1 MHRLSKT
8 IIRYILPIFSLLLH
22 IASVVAGIPGNNITV
37 RDGLAHNTVQ
47 SIVQDKYGFIW
58 IGTLNG
64 ISRYDGYN
72 IKNYQASPANPHSIR
87 NNRIQI
93 FYIDRNKDLWVST
106 FDSTICK
113 YDYAKDNFT
122 RYKSNEVPLE
132 IRNATNRLINT
143 SRLHT
148 SGAGKEFYIQDNK
161 CLYEK
166 NLSTGVVR
174 DARNLFPFSISKQD
188 LNCVFVDR
196 SNVLWIGT
204 IYNGAFKI
212 DLMANPFLPVEDI
225 VTRQGEKAG
234 VRCLLKDKDQLFAGT
249 FEDGLSLRNVP
260 SGAIRNFAPPLTA
273 STKVRSLFKDHLG
286 DIWIGYN
293 NGVDRMD
300 ARTGKITPVSLRGE
314 VTRYDRDA
322 WLKMTNLPNRN
333 YFCIAED
340 ASYTVWLGTYNGVFR
355 YDRVSN
361 SFRYIDLSRYANCSI
376 ITCILAGSDHKLWL
390 GSEAGGVFCLEKNQS
405 TESWLVTQKYC
416 FQDGNPSSLPDDRVY
431 AIQQDKTGA
440 LWVGTE
446 NGLCR
451 IDPKLKKVL
460 VFDQKNG
467 LADPGVASLL
477 LDKHN
482 QLWISHKKGISK
494 IDIHTFS
501 IKNYTI
507 PAVDKNGQFLI
518 CSGFY
523 DVTEDHIYFGY
534 SQGYVHFSPGS
545 IQDNP
550 LRPVPRLVELKV
562 NNQSVGVDQ
571 LINDHLIMPH
581 PLYESPGITLTH
593 RERSFS
599 IEFTATHYA
608 NPELNRFEY
617 ILEGVDKK
625 WITTNADN
633 RTATYSGLSPG
644 NYVFRVRMANANNL
658 MSREEARLEITILA
672 PWWVRWWATVLYIAL
687 AGGLLYLFLSMLLS
701 KQRIQYQLRLE
712 KIRAEQMEE
721 LTRMRTNFFTNIS
734 HELRT
739 PLTLIIDPLNRLLTH
754 QSDAK
759 NKVRME
765 VVKRNADRLLKL
777 VNELLDVRKAEE
789 GSLKLNR
796 QPVDLCALIDVV
808 CSAFLIAAEERGIAI
823 RMESQLEQL
832 PVLAD
837 REGLETVLYNLLV
850 NALKNADAG
859 SSILISLSLT
869 GDSDL
874 GQIELRIRNQGK
886 TIDPNALERIFDP
899 FFQSDTG
906 AKTAMPGTGLGLTIT
921 RQLVE
926 LHGGKI
932 KAESHEGITTFAIRL
947 PYIPADPVFTLHE
960 NDENTQYETE
970 EIIVENN
977 QSVELAEGKPLLL
990 LIEDHADIRQYIKS
1004 ELNDSY
1010 NIVEAIDGESGV
1022 EMTRNLI
1029 PDLVIT
1035 DVMMPGK
1042 DGFEVCSEIRNDTR
1056 ICHIPVI
1063 MLTARQSEESQ
1074 IEGYERGA
1082 DSYLTKP
1089 FSIQMLEARINNLL
1103 SRQKRMGTINPGE
1116 PEELVPDS
1124 NQNEFIG
1131 ELKKLI
1137 LHAENYNVEMLA
1149 DKLSMSRS
1157 QLYRKIKSLT
1167 NQSATDFI
1175 SGVRMNYA
1183 CELLEQGELNIS
1195 EIALKLGYS
1204 EQANFSRSFYR
1215 RFGKYPSQ
1223 YVADRT

>member
-1 MHRLSKT
+1 MHRLSET
-8 IIRYILPIFSLLLH
+8 IIRYILPIFSLLMYLVPAV
-22 IASVVAGIPGNNITV
+22 ASIPGNNITV

-64 ISRYDGYN
+64 ISRYDGYT
-72 IKNYQASPANPHSIR
+72 IKNYQASPGNPHSIR

-106 FDSTICK
+106 FDSIICK
-113 YDYAKDNFT
+113 YDYARDNFT
-122 RYKSNEVPLE
+122 RYKSNEVSIE
-132 IRNATNRLINT
+132 IRNGTNRFVNT

-161 CLYEK
+161 SLFER
-166 NLSTGVVR
+166 NLSTGVIR

-234 VRCLLKDKDQLFAGT
+234 VRCLLKDKNWLLAGT
-249 FEDGLSLRNVP
+249 FEDGLSLRNVQ

-273 STKVRSLFKDHLG
+273 STKVRSLFKDHFG

-314 VTRYDRDA
+314 VTRYDRDV

-340 ASYTVWLGTYNGVFR
+340 ASNTVWLGTYNGIFR
-355 YDRVSN
+355 YNRASN
-361 SFRYIDLSRYANCSI
+361 SFRYFDLSRYANCSI
-376 ITCILAGSDHKLWL
+376 IACILGSSDNKLWL
-390 GSEAGGVFCLEKNQS
+390 GSEGGGVFCLERNQS
-405 TESWLVTQKYC
+405 ADSWHVIQKYC
-416 FQDGNPSSLPDDRVY
+416 FQDGSPESLPDDRVY

-482 QLWISHKKGISK
+482 QLWISHKKGISRM
-494 IDIHTFS
+494 DIHTFS

-523 DVTEDHIYFGY
+523 DATEDHIYFGY

-550 LRPVPRLVELKV
+550 LLPVPLLVELKV

-571 LINDHLIMPH
+571 PINDRLILQH
-581 PLYESPGITLTH
+581 PLYESRGITLTH

-625 WITTNADN
+625 WTTTNADN
-633 RTATYSGLSPG
+633 RTATYSALSPG
-644 NYVFRVRMANANNL
+644 NYVFRVRTVNANNL

-672 PWWVRWWATVLYIAL
+672 PWWVRWWAIVLYVAI
-687 AGGLLYLFLSMLLS
+687 AGGLLYLFLSMQLS
-701 KQRIQYQLRLE
+701 KQRIQYQLGLE
-712 KIRAEQMEE
+712 KIRTEQMEE

-739 PLTLIIDPLNRLLTH
+739 PLTLIIDPLNRLLTN
-754 QSDAK
+754 QADAK

-789 GSLKLNR
+789 GSLKLNY
-796 QPVDLCALIDVV
+796 QPVDLNELIDFVR
-808 CSAFLIAAEERGIAI
+808 SAFLVAAEERGIAI
-823 RMESQLEQL
+823 RKESQLEKL
-832 PVLAD
+832 PVLVD

-874 GQIELRIRNQGK
+874 GQIELRIQNQGK
-886 TIDPNALERIFDP
+886 AIDPNALERIFDP

-906 AKTAMPGTGLGLTIT
+906 AKTAMRGTGLGLTIT

-932 KAESHEGITTFAIRL
+932 KAESRNGLTTFMISL
-947 PYIPADPVFTLHE
+947 PYLPAEAAPPTHE
-960 NDENTQYETE
+960 NDENRQYETNE
-970 EIIVENN
+970 GIAVTD
-977 QSVELAEGKPLLL
+977 QPAEFTAGKPVLL
-990 LIEDHADIRQYIKS
+990 LIEDHTDIRQYIKS
-1004 ELNDSY
+1004 ELEESY
-1010 NIVEAIDGESGV
+1010 NIVEAVDGNSGI

-1074 IEGYERGA
+1074 IEGYESGA

-1103 SRQKRMGTINPGE
+1103 SRQKRVAVINPGE
-1116 PEELVPDS
+1116 SDELASDIS
-1124 NQNEFIG
+1124 QNEFIT
-1131 ELKKLI
+1131 ELKNLI

-1175 SGVRMNYA
+1175 SGVRMHYA
-1183 CELLEQGELNIS
+1183 CELLEQGELNVS

-1223 YVADRT
+1223 YIADKI